1 MFNLMRTNNF
11 DDFFDGFFN
20 GNFEMKNP
28 LTTDVSE
35 KDGVVTLSANLAG
48 FDKDD
53 INVELRNGYLI
64 ISAEKSEKEENKDD
78 KYYLKE
84 SHSSVRRSF
93 FVGKD
98 FTEEDFNAKFEN
110 GLLTLTFNKKEP
122 KQLEGKSIEIK

>member
-1 MFNLMRTNNF
+1 MFNLMKTNNF

-98 FTEEDFNAKFEN
+98 FAEEDFNAKFEN

>member
-93 FVGKD
+93 FVGKN

>member
-1 MFNLMRTNNF
+1 MFNLMKTNNF